1 MLINKNNYTK
11 IILLLFFLN
20 ILFNNCEGEQNNKNK
35 SKQDLDLD
43 KINSKVEDQYNDG
56 CIDYIA
62 LWSASDIS
70 KTIGKS
76 KKWVFLNY
84 KVDIFDIKPSL
95 VDAKVV
101 GSLRASSYAKLLDAD
116 INNYL
121 VESPVGNVR
130 GWVNKEHVKSIVRKN
145 PKTRALCE

>member
-1 MLINKNNYTK
+1 MIANKNKYTK
-11 IILLLFFLN
+11 IIPLLFFLN
-20 ILFNNCEGEQNNKNK
+20 ILVNCEGEQDNKNK
-35 SKQDLDLD
+35 SKPNLGSE
-43 KINSKVEDQYNDG
+43 KITSIVKNKYNDG
-56 CIDYIA
+56 CVDYIA

-70 KTIGKS
+70 EKTGKS

-116 INNYL
+116 MNNYL
-121 VESPVGNVR
+121 VESPVGNVQ
-130 GWVNKEHVKSIVRKN
+130 GWLNKEHVKSIVRKN